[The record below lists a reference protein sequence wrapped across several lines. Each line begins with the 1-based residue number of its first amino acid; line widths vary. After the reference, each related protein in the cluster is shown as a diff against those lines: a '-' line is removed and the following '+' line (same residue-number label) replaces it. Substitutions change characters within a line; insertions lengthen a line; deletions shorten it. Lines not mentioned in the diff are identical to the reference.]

1 MGAATEALGMPANIL
16 FERRTCDLQAVRVAA
31 LLDQVVEGVLR
42 AVSTIREYAKERPD
56 FALTADRLQ
65 AVFHRGMKRSLVA
78 G

>member
-1 MGAATEALGMPANIL
+1 MGMATEARGMPANIL
-16 FERRTCDLQAVRVAA
+16 FGRRTCDLQAVRVAA

-42 AVSTIREYAKERPD
+42 AVSAIQEYAKERPD
-56 FALTADRLQ
+56 FVLTADRLQ